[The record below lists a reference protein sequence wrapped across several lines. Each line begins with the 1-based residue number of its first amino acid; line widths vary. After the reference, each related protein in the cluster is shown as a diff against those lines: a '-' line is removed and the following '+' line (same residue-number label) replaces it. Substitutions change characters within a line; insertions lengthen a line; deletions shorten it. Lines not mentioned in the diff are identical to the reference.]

1 MPGAVAGALC
11 PAGAPDYH
19 AGSSLVAEE
28 AMLPHVAFPA
38 LSPVILVQEGGGAS
52 PGGGPNL
59 LIMFGIPLLIF
70 WFVAMWP
77 ERKERK
83 RKAEMLANLKKN
95 DRVLTT
101 TGLYATVAAVHEAEL
116 VLKFDE
122 GPTRVRALKSAVAS
136 VVEDKPA
143 DCGKDAG

>member
-1 MPGAVAGALC
+1 MPQFPCVA
-11 PAGAPDYH
+11 
-19 AGSSLVAEE
+19 
-28 AMLPHVAFPA
+28 A
-38 LSPVILVQEGGGAS
+38 LSLPIVALQDGGGGAA
-52 PGGGPNL
+52 GDGPNL

-83 RKAEMLANLKKN
+83 RKAAMLENLRKN

-101 TGLYATVAAVHEAEL
+101 MGLYATVAAVHESEL

-122 GPTRVRALKSAVAS
+122 GPTRVRALKSAIAS
-136 VVEDKPA
+136 VIADKPA
-143 DCGKDAG
+143 DGGKAEA

>member
-1 MPGAVAGALC
+1 MLTACLSALPILLLVQDGAG
-11 PAGAPDYH
+11 GAP
-19 AGSSLVAEE
+19 GE
-28 AMLPHVAFPA
+28 
-38 LSPVILVQEGGGAS
+38 
-52 PGGGPNL
+52 GPNL

-83 RKAEMLANLKKN
+83 RKAAMLENLKKN

-101 TGLYATVAAVHEAEL
+101 TGLYATVAAVHESEL

-122 GPTRVRALKSAVAS
+122 GPTRVRALKSAVAN
-136 VVEDKPA
+136 VIEERGGDADKA
-143 DCGKDAG
+143 KD